1 MLHWR
6 DLSSVLRII
15 RRPSRPPKS
24 GARAGRPSSE
34 RRYRAVTAIMSR
46 LLNEQISVTDC
57 FLVVPGA
64 DPDTWGSQPSVDLPE
79 GGAYD
84 RDDSPA
90 ASVHHQET

>member
-46 LLNEQISVTDC
+46 SGGFEWDGL
-57 FLVVPGA
+57 A
-64 DPDTWGSQPSVDLPE
+64 D
-79 GGAYD
+79 
-84 RDDSPA
+84 A
-90 ASVHHQET
+90 ALKGPRYFRRQTSDF